1 MSVAGETVWLVAVTE
16 EPAEPEP
23 GNPSMTGHF
32 LYASAEGAAEGLRDK
47 LDEMGLDD
55 LPPEL
60 LTETQFE
67 EEIGAFVAVFVIF
80 GVTAVLGG
88 IVADGGF

>member
-47 LDEMGLDD
+47 LDEM
-55 LPPEL
+55 PPEL

-67 EEIGAFVAVFVIF
+67 EEIGAYF
-80 GVTAVLGG
+80 GSFTIDEKLVSF
-88 IVADGGF
+88 IVVPLSVNE